1 MAKLPASRPLRAD
14 ARQNEDALLQAA
26 KAVFAVSGVDAP
38 IREIALEAGVGLAT
52 LYRRFP
58 KRTDLIAAVFRREV
72 DLCVAEAATL
82 RASQAPAAA
91 LHAWLLRYADFIA
104 TKQGL
109 AAALHSGDPAF
120 AGLPDYFR
128 ANFEPA
134 LGGLLKATDDNGAIR
149 DDVLPYDLL
158 RAIGNLSV
166 ASGEDGRAHVERMVG
181 LIFDGLRY
189 GRSSQPEN

>member
-1 MAKLPASRPLRAD
+1 MRAD

-26 KAVFAVSGVDAP
+26 KAVFTVSGVDAP
-38 IREIALEAGVGLAT
+38 IREIAREAGVGLAT

-58 KRTDLIAAVFRREV
+58 KRAGLIAAVFRREV
-72 DLCVAEAATL
+72 DLCVAAAATSL
-82 RASQAPAAA
+82 ATQEPAAA
-91 LHAWLLRYADFIA
+91 LHSWLLRYADFIV

-134 LGGLLKATDDNGAIR
+134 LGSLLTAANENGAIR
-149 DDVLPYDLL
+149 GDVLPYDLL

-166 ASGEDGRAHVERMVG
+166 ATGEDGRAHVERIVG

-189 GRSSQPEN
+189 GRPPHPEN